1 MNCKRKID
9 KAATGL
15 KLYRLI
21 KESGLT
27 YAEIAEFLELQ
38 TPRVIYDW
46 INGNKLPSIENLYNL
61 AELFNVQ
68 IEDILRF
75 LRVSS
80 FLYRWYIVQTRSSL
94 YNTCI
99 RFNYVL
105 YLKHIRNI
113 ETGFVSIDAY
123 KHFC

>member
-1 MNCKRKID
+1 MFTTSQKCAKIHLQLIAPKLKDISSFGGFTMNCKRKID
-9 KAATGL
+9 KSATGL

-46 INGNKLPSIENLYNL
+46 INGNKLPSTENLYNL

-68 IEDILRF
+68 IEDILAF
-75 LRVSS
+75 
-80 FLYRWYIVQTRSSL
+80 
-94 YNTCI
+94 
-99 RFNYVL
+99 
-105 YLKHIRNI
+105 
-113 ETGFVSIDAY
+113 
-123 KHFC
+123 

>member
-9 KAATGL
+9 KSATGL

-27 YAEIAEFLELQ
+27 YAEIAEYLELQ

-46 INGNKLPSIENLYNL
+46 INGNKLPSTENLYNL

-68 IEDILRF
+68 IEDMQKFWMWLALTSF
-75 LRVSS
+75 SFS
-80 FLYRWYIVQTRSSL
+80 FLTSKYGRIFFIAIFQ
-94 YNTCI
+94 
-99 RFNYVL
+99 
-105 YLKHIRNI
+105 
-113 ETGFVSIDAY
+113 
-123 KHFC
+123 